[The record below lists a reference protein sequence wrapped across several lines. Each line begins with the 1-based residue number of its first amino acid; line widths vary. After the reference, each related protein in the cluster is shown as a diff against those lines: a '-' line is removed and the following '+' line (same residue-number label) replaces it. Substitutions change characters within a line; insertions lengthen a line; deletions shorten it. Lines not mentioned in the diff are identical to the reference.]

1 MKSFQQS
8 VVENWWF
15 VCGIFLLILAG
26 IYTAIFATGVFL
38 YPMLHVE
45 QQLVQRPITGVDCVF
60 SQWAR
65 LGQIDISIFLTL
77 LLGIVC
83 LLLGYRRRVLPY
95 LLLLLLLGVGIE
107 YVGKQVFPQPVPDQ
121 LNAGLIS
128 LRCPQLARQPRS
140 VRWSVAVG
148 MWWEAPKIPPRRVE
162 IAHYAAI
169 APLIIDDDAT
179 INYGYPSGHALRWS
193 FLGLVACWLCQRH
206 IRRRLPHAL
215 LVALTLL
222 ITFGGGFA
230 QFYIGNH
237 LGTDV
242 IIGYLLG
249 LSAACCAIGLLRR
262 NQKQCVVQPPI
273 EPIELQGE
281 QVAVTNG
288 V

>member
-1 MKSFQQS
+1 M
-8 VVENWWF
+8 
-15 VCGIFLLILAG
+15 C
-26 IYTAIFATGVFL
+26 TAIFAAGIFL

-45 QQLVQRPITGVDCVF
+45 QLLVQRPITGVDCVF
-60 SQWAR
+60 SEWAR
-65 LGQIDISIFLTL
+65 LGEIDGGIFFTL
-77 LLGIVC
+77 ILGIVC

-95 LLLLLLLGVGIE
+95 LLLLLLLGVGVE
-107 YVGKQVFPQPVPDQ
+107 YVGKQVFPQPVPDR
-121 LNAGLIS
+121 LNIGLIS
-128 LRCPQLARQPRS
+128 LRCPQLSRQPRS
-140 VRWSVAVG
+140 VCWSVAVG
-148 MWWEAPKIPPRRVE
+148 MWWEAPKIPARRIE

-206 IRRRLPHAL
+206 IRRRLPRTL
-215 LVALTLL
+215 LMVLTLL

-242 IIGYLLG
+242 IGGYLLG
-249 LSAACCAIGLLRR
+249 LSAACCAIGLLQR
-262 NQKQCVVQPPI
+262 NQKQRVMQPPI
-273 EPIELQGE
+273 EPIELLDKQLE
-281 QVAVTNG
+281 VTNE